1 MLVHP
6 WISPSKH
13 SKFVLFSSS
22 SHRPSRSVEKQQSF
36 ANSGSVGNVADDGNN
51 PKKSNITNDFV
62 KVESM
67 VQLAIALPAACLIG
81 WLIGA
86 AIDKHFH
93 TTWVG
98 LVGILIGAIAGFVQ
112 IFTTASRILNR
123 GSNK

>member
-1 MLVHP
+1 VSCFDFLS
-6 WISPSKH
+6 IASAAAKA
-13 SKFVLFSSS
+13 LTQSSQ
-22 SHRPSRSVEKQQSF
+22 RERSF
-36 ANSGSVGNVADDGNN
+36 ADWGWGGSVGSVADDGNN
-51 PKKSNITNDFV
+51 PKKSNTTGDFV

-93 TTWVG
+93 TSWVG
-98 LVGILIGAIAGFVQ
+98 LVGILVGAIAGFVQ